1 MEYKK
6 IILSLVF
13 LLVNTFLLQAQ
24 NLSKT
29 EEKAI
34 KVELRN
40 YLKSPEKYK
49 YLKES
54 IEVKEV
60 IVKEQQNE
68 ITSMTKERKKL
79 IYQLDAARDSI
90 GFYETKITT
99 QSVPKTNSINCKEDA
114 GMKYRLQI
122 GLYEQFDITSFLE
135 QIKVVSFEQV
145 DGKFRYTI
153 GNFNTEEEAEMF
165 KEAVRRM
172 GIKDAFVSYYLDGI
186 RIPK

>member
-1 MEYKK
+1 M
-6 IILSLVF
+6 
-13 LLVNTFLLQAQ
+13 
-24 NLSKT
+24 
-29 EEKAI
+29 
-34 KVELRN
+34 
-40 YLKSPEKYK
+40 
-49 YLKES
+49 
-54 IEVKEV
+54 
-60 IVKEQQNE
+60 
-68 ITSMTKERKKL
+68 